1 LAIDPGTIQFT
12 GGGTTL
18 DRCVGQAIPVIAQLT
33 AATGGGNGNYVYNW
47 QSSTDNVTFTDV
59 GAAGTGTT
67 LTVAT
72 LQTAQTV
79 YYKRG
84 VRDANAAAS
93 ALVYTPAV
101 TLNIRALPTVAI
113 TPLSSNIPTGASITL
128 TATAGAGYAYVW
140 SASAGSA
147 TTQAVTRTE
156 VAAGTYSYTVT
167 VTDGF
172 SCQNTSAAASVVV
185 SNLLPGSI
193 TATDLTV
200 CSGSVPVQIT
210 SVSGAS
216 GGSGSGYT
224 YQWEKAEFTASNNTA
239 FGAWTSIPSSNVT
252 AYPPGALTVRTKFR
266 RVVTNVNVTS
276 NSNEIEFTID
286 ALPSAITATANPTTV
301 APGGL
306 STLSVSQTY
315 SNYSWNT
322 NPVQT
327 GQSISVSVPSGGQQ
341 YTVTV
346 TDQNGWD
353 SL

>member
-1 LAIDPGTIQFT
+1 MSQTYSNYSWNTNPVQTGQYISVSVPSGGQSYIVTVTDQNGCQNTATVSVATLAIDPGTIQFT
-12 GGGTTL
+12 RGGTTL
-18 DRCVGQAIPVIAQLT
+18 DRCVGQAIPVIAKLT

-84 VRDANAAAS
+84 VRDANAPSS
-93 ALVYTPAV
+93 ALVYTSAV

-128 TATAGAGYAYVW
+128 TATAGAGYTYAW

-172 SCQNTSAAASVVV
+172 TCENTSAAASVVV
-185 SNLLPGSI
+185 SDLLHGSI

-216 GGSGSGYT
+216 GG
-224 YQWEKAEFTASNNTA
+224 
-239 FGAWTSIPSSNVT
+239 
-252 AYPPGALTVRTKFR
+252 
-266 RVVTNVNVTS
+266 
-276 NSNEIEFTID
+276 
-286 ALPSAITATANPTTV
+286 
-301 APGGL
+301 
-306 STLSVSQTY
+306 
-315 SNYSWNT
+315 
-322 NPVQT
+322 
-327 GQSISVSVPSGGQQ
+327 
-341 YTVTV
+341 
-346 TDQNGWD
+346 
-353 SL
+353 